1 MSEMQIAHTE
11 EKSIQIAIAW
21 CLAWGC
27 DRLPQF
33 DLEILWQ
40 VR

>member
-21 CLAWGC
+21 CLAWGG
-27 DRLPQF
+27 DHAH
-33 DLEILWQ
+33 WSM
-40 VR
+40 VWGK